1 MTTRKRTVLGSEFSS
16 DYSEEPTR
24 VEETDLLE
32 IFVQEKTEGIQ
43 KVKEVVPQIEEVV
56 VTKTEAPKLEKKPEK
71 KEDQVEFKPE
81 VPHFNPPPSQTRE
94 LIRPRRNISRTSR

>member
-1 MTTRKRTVLGSEFSS
+1 MTTRKRTVLGSGFSS

-56 VTKTEAPKLEKKPEK
+56 VTKTEAPKLEKEPEK